1 LDLVDEKTLEVSI
14 SLIDLLHFNKHRCLH
29 IGQPN
34 GDGLHLIAS
43 THFNRSSFSAITS
56 LQKAEILR
64 QRLLYSSSITAAAP
78 GNG

>member
-1 LDLVDEKTLEVSI
+1 LDLTDEKTLEVSVN
-14 SLIDLLHFNKHRCLH
+14 LIDLLHLKEHRRFH

-34 GDGLHLIAS
+34 GDGLHLSAS
-43 THFNRSSFSAITS
+43 THFNRSSFSAIAS
-56 LQKAEILR
+56 LQKAGIFR